1 MVNAARRVEGEPTAG
16 GSGDGQPP
24 LPPSEEQPMS
34 ESTVEFASVSDW
46 WNSASEYSLEEVLL
60 EIQHRNEAVIS

>member
-1 MVNAARRVEGEPTAG
+1 
-16 GSGDGQPP
+16 
-24 LPPSEEQPMS
+24 MS